1 MELTLLQKAN
11 RKVFQMQR
19 ENKLMT
25 KALVEE
31 ELRKFH
37 LKVKKWPPKIRLLG
51 ERVPQTSGK

>member
-1 MELTLLQKAN
+1 MEFTLLQKAN

-31 ELRKFH
+31 ELRKCH
-37 LKVKKWPPKIRLLG
+37 LKVKK
-51 ERVPQTSGK
+51 